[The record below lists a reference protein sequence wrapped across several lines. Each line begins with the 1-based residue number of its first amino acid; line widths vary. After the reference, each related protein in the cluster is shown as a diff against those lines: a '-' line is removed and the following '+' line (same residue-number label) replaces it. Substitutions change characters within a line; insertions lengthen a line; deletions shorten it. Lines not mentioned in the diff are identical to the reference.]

1 LILVLVVG
9 TLVAGC
15 GGFQNGELKLG
26 NVGWDENQAVS
37 YLTKVLLEDEL
48 AYENVEVQ
56 TVPLSRG

>member
-26 NVGWDENQAVS
+26 NVGWDENQGS
-37 YLTKVLLEDEL
+37 LVLDEG
-48 AYENVEVQ
+48 A
-56 TVPLSRG
+56 P